1 MSEANVDSVA
11 DDNIE
16 LIRHALDLYNT
27 GDVDA
32 FVDLFTDD
40 CELETD
46 PRFPEGGTF
55 SGRESARRFIAGL
68 HQGWEGGSAVT
79 VKKMWPAGDSV
90 LAYWSWHA
98 TGQRSGIDVSS
109 DWFAL
114 WTLRGGRIAR
124 VRFFSDRAAA
134 LEAAGL
140 TTP

>member
-1 MSEANVDSVA
+1 MSQENVEIVA

-16 LIRHALDLYNT
+16 LVRHALDLFNT

-40 CELETD
+40 GEVETD

-55 SGRESARRFIAGL
+55 SGREPVRRFIAGL

-79 VKKMWPAGDSV
+79 TKKMWPAGDSV
-90 LAYWSWHA
+90 LAWWEWHA
-98 TGQRSGIDVSS
+98 KGERSGIDVSS

-114 WTLRGGRIAR
+114 WTLRNGRIAR
-124 VRFFSDRAAA
+124 LRFFYDRAAA

-140 TTP
+140 SE

>member
-1 MSEANVDSVA
+1 MSQENVEIVRRAYDV
-11 DDNIE
+11 
-16 LIRHALDLYNT
+16 YNS

-40 CELETD
+40 GEVETD

-55 SGRESARRFIAGL
+55 SGRESVRRFIAGL
-68 HQGWEGGSAVT
+68 HQGWQGGSAAT
-79 VKKMWPAGDSV
+79 VKEMRRAGDSV
-90 LAYWSWHA
+90 LAKHEWHA

-114 WTLRGGRIAR
+114 WTLRDRRIAR
-124 VRFFSDRAAA
+124 LRFFYDRAEA

-140 TTP
+140 RE